1 MASTSVPICECWLCS
16 VQKPS
21 YQIFLSLL
29 SAGDHVLPFQPGS
42 LVASQ
47 VGVAGPPRY
56 EYWMANERS
65 EVVTHETARLERL
78 RVRLTPL
85 KNALLD
91 HPIYR
96 EVNNLGALRLFMEC
110 HVFAV
115 WDFMS
120 LLKALQARLCCVSVP
135 WLPASDAQATR
146 FINEIVLAE
155 ESDEDGQGG
164 FLSHFGLYLRSMT
177 RCGADT
183 STIDNLL
190 EEIRKG
196 TSVPA
201 AFAAVGVPSCVE
213 RFVRQTFDLIE
224 RGSLWSLASAF
235 TFGREDLLP
244 ALFQRIV
251 DELDVEADGGLEDF
265 RYYLYRHIGLD
276 GGEHGP
282 MAVRLVASLCGNNEA
297 RWQEAEQAAMT
308 ALEARRNLW
317 DAVHATLRRLKY
329 GPV

>member
-1 MASTSVPICECWLCS
+1 MP
-16 VQKPS
+16 
-21 YQIFLSLL
+21 
-29 SAGDHVLPFQPGS
+29 PG
-42 LVASQ
+42 
-47 VGVAGPPRY
+47 Y
-56 EYWMANERS
+56 EYRMANERS
-65 EVVTHETARLERL
+65 EVVRYETARLERL
-78 RVRLTPL
+78 RIRLMPL

-96 EVNNLGALRLFMEC
+96 EVNNLGALRLFMEH

-120 LLKALQARLCCVSVP
+120 LLKALQARLCCVGVP
-135 WLPASDAQATR
+135 WLPASDSQATR
-146 FINEIVLAE
+146 FVNEIVLAE

-164 FLSHFGLYLRSMT
+164 FVSHFGLYRLAMT

-183 STIDNLL
+183 TAIDNLL
-190 EEIRKG
+190 VELRKG
-196 TSVPA
+196 RPVPA
-201 AFAAVGVPSCVE
+201 ALAAVGVPGCVE

-265 RYYLYRHIGLD
+265 RYYLHRHIGLD

-282 MAVRLVASLCGNNEA
+282 MAVRLVASLCGGDEA
-297 RWQEAEQAAMT
+297 RWQEAEETAVM
-308 ALEARRNLW
+308 ALEARRDLW
-317 DAVHATLRRLKY
+317 DAVHATLRRSKSD
-329 GPV
+329 PV